1 MAREQLEARGIHDPR
16 VLAAFRRV
24 PRERFVPP
32 DLAAEAYEDSALPIG
47 HEQTISQPY
56 MVALMTQS
64 VGLQGGERVLEIGTG
79 SGYQAAILS
88 RLAATVFTVERHS
101 ALQEQARWVCRELG
115 YENIRFRLVDGVTG
129 WPEEA
134 SFPAIVVT
142 AGAPRVPPV
151 LLDQL
156 ADGGRMVIPV
166 GSPEMQ
172 SLLVVTRRGDDF
184 EHQEIT
190 GCRFVPLV
198 GEDGWPEPE
207 TLGLSP

>member
-1 MAREQLEARGIHDPR
+1 MVREQLEARGIHDPR

-32 DLAAEAYEDSALPIG
+32 DLAPEAYDDGALPIG
-47 HEQTISQPY
+47 LEQTISQPY
-56 MVALMTQS
+56 IAALMTQS

-79 SGYQAAILS
+79 SGYQAALLS
-88 RLAATVFTVERHS
+88 LLTSVVFTVERHP
-101 ALQEQARWVCRELG
+101 ALQEQARQVCRELE
-115 YENIRFRLVDGVTG
+115 YENIRFRLVEGVTG
-129 WPEEA
+129 WAEEA
-134 SFPAIVVT
+134 PFAAIVVT

-166 GSPEMQ
+166 GPPEMQ

-184 EHQEIT
+184 ERQEIT

-207 TLGLSP
+207 TPDPPP

>member
-1 MAREQLEARGIHDPR
+1 MVREQLEARGIHDPR

-32 DLAAEAYEDSALPIG
+32 DLAAQAYEDSALPIG
-47 HEQTISQPY
+47 REQTISQPY

-88 RLAATVFTVERHS
+88 RLTATVFTVERHP
-101 ALQEQARWVCRELG
+101 ALQEQARRVCRELG
-115 YENIRFRLVDGVTG
+115 YENIRFRLVEGVTG
-129 WPEEA
+129 WPEEVP
-134 SFPAIVVT
+134 FPAIVVT
-142 AGAPRVPPV
+142 AGAPRVPPA

-172 SLLVVTRRGDDF
+172 SLLVVTRRDAAF
-184 EHQEIT
+184 EHQELT

-207 TLGLSP
+207 TPGLSP

>member
-1 MAREQLEARGIHDPR
+1 MVREQLEARGIHDPR

-32 DLAAEAYEDSALPIG
+32 DLAAQAYEDSALPIG

-88 RLAATVFTVERHS
+88 CLAATVFTVERHS
-101 ALQEQARWVCRELG
+101 ALQEQARRACRELG
-115 YENIRFRLVDGVTG
+115 YENIRFRLVEGVTG
-129 WPEEA
+129 WPEEV

-142 AGAPRVPPV
+142 AGALRVPPV

-172 SLLVVTRRGDDF
+172 SLLVVTRRGEEF

-198 GEDGWPEPE
+198 GEDG
-207 TLGLSP
+207 